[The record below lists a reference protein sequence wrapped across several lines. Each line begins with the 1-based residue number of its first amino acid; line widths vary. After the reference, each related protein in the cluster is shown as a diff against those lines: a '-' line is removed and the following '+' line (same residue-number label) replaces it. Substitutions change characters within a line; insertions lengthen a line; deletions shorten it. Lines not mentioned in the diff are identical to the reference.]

1 MRLLALRSGPD
12 ILKFLKS
19 LENETKAI
27 IEDIASL
34 AIYSG
39 QRYDDLW
46 RMTHDERKIFT
57 NILKDKINL
66 DRGVKPK
73 QMLTQTGFE

>member
-1 MRLLALRSGPD
+1 MRLLSLKSGPE
-12 ILKFLKS
+12 ILGLLKS
-19 LENETKAI
+19 LEQDTKAI

-39 QRYDDLW
+39 QSYNDLW
-46 RMTHDERKIFT
+46 NLTYDERKIFT
-57 NILKDKINL
+57 NILKDKINI

-73 QMLTQTGFE
+73 QVLTQGFE